1 MSDLATLLERN
12 RRFAADFR
20 EGDLAI
26 RPRLSTVVLTC
37 LDARVDPAHFLGL
50 ELGDVVVLRNAGGR
64 ITPAVLSDLAVLGFL
79 AGRLPGNAAT
89 QLELAVIHH
98 PDCGM
103 SRLADPAAQQD
114 LAERLGV
121 EPADIA
127 SMAITDPAES
137 VRADIETLRRMPG
150 APGSL
155 VVSGH
160 TYDVATGALS
170 TIVEPAPL
178 GLGNAD

>member
-1 MSDLATLLERN
+1 MSDLVTLLERN
-12 RRFAADFR
+12 RRFAADFS

-50 ELGDVVVLRNAGGR
+50 ELGDTFVMRNAGGR
-64 ITPAVLSDLAVLGFL
+64 VTPAVLGDLAVLGFL
-79 AGRLPGNAAT
+79 ASRLPGNAAA
-89 QLELAVIHH
+89 QRELAIIHH
-98 PDCGM
+98 IDCGM
-103 SRLADPAAQQD
+103 SRLADPAAQQE
-114 LAERLGV
+114 LAKRLGI

-137 VRADIETLRRMPG
+137 VRADIETLRQMPG

-160 TYDVATGALS
+160 VYDVVTGSLS
-170 TIVEPAPL
+170 EIVEPNPL
-178 GLGNAD
+178 RLGAAS